1 MMITNFTKRIA
12 FGATLAI
19 GVAGSAHAADMRI
32 AHGYPAGTVF
42 HDAYTVL
49 KDHVEANTDLQAEV
63 FGMTLLD
70 FKQAS
75 SGLTSGVADVALV
88 LSTYFP
94 KEFAEINLAADLTL
108 LANVGSTPTS
118 IGAVVG
124 GAMSEYVMLNCPECL
139 AQNRQQNQVSLVFS
153 PGSQF
158 GLLCR
163 QPMNSLDAIKGSNI
177 RASIAVHRRWAEAM
191 GASPVSISGNEVFD
205 GLNQGLMD
213 CTVNAV
219 PELSNLSLFEVVSS
233 ITPAVPGGTYGGAAT
248 GQVNTDFWAG
258 LSVDDRKAVSRGLAE
273 TAAYVITTYMRL
285 QNSDLEKAKGMG
297 TTVDMADDGLKAA
310 TEAFIT
316 SDVETIKAIYKEDFG
331 LQDVDAKV
339 AKFSELLT
347 KWKGLTDGL
356 DPEDPAALAQLY
368 WDEVMSKV
376 DYETYG
382 LN

>member
-1 MMITNFTKRIA
+1 
-12 FGATLAI
+12 
-19 GVAGSAHAADMRI
+19 
-32 AHGYPAGTVF
+32 
-42 HDAYTVL
+42 
-49 KDHVEANTDLQAEV
+49 
-63 FGMTLLD
+63 
-70 FKQAS
+70 
-75 SGLTSGVADVALV
+75 
-88 LSTYFP
+88 
-94 KEFAEINLAADLTL
+94 
-108 LANVGSTPTS
+108 
-118 IGAVVG
+118 
-124 GAMSEYVMLNCPECL
+124 
-139 AQNRQQNQVSLVFS
+139 
-153 PGSQF
+153 
-158 GLLCR
+158 
-163 QPMNSLDAIKGSNI
+163 
-177 RASIAVHRRWAEAM
+177 M

-285 QNSDLEKAKGMG
+285 ENSDLEKAKGMG